1 MPTRGFYDMLPATQ
15 FNGAIDSI
23 WTA

>member
-1 MPTRGFYDMLPATQ
+1 MLPATQ